1 MTAKW
6 ARAASVALA
15 LGVAPQSAHAQATI
29 AQAALDYRPGP
40 GCPNEAAFRGRIDAR
55 APVTF
60 DPGSSRSLSVTLDE
74 GNPSRGRL
82 QLTTEGAPVVREVSG
97 ASCDEVASA
106 LALIAAVLLE
116 RGTVV
121 AGPPGASTTP
131 APASA
136 APPAP
141 ASATPPAP
149 APPPPPD
156 RASPPVAPPPEPGHS
171 RSSVRVAWAVGAQG
185 LLGGG
190 IGPSVAGGVRVFG
203 EASIDVAAHPALRL
217 SASWYPGTEL
227 ESSLGAIRFSLL
239 AGRLEACPVRLA
251 AGAFTLSPCGAL
263 DVGSIAAEAAAPEA
277 RLWLAPGAIGRI
289 AWFPGRIVGVE
300 LQGGIT
306 FPLDQY
312 RFFFSPE
319 PVVYEVP
326 AVAGEGGLGL
336 VVRFP

>member
-6 ARAASVALA
+6 ATGASIALA
-15 LGVAPQSAHAQATI
+15 LGVASQSAHAQAAT

-40 GCPNEAAFRGRIDAR
+40 GCPDEAAFRGRIDAR

-82 QLTTEGAPVVREVSG
+82 QLTTDGAPVVREVSG
-97 ASCDEVASA
+97 GSCDEVASA

-116 RGTVV
+116 QGANPDEPAVPLPPPPAGSPEAPV
-121 AGPPGASTTP
+121 AAPPPAS
-131 APASA
+131 APAS
-136 APPAP
+136 
-141 ASATPPAP
+141 P
-149 APPPPPD
+149 APPPVPPAEAG
-156 RASPPVAPPPEPGHS
+156 ASGSPVRIG
-171 RSSVRVAWAVGAQG
+171 WAVGAQA

-251 AGAFTLSPCGAL
+251 LGAFTLSPCGAL
-263 DVGSIAAEAAAPEA
+263 DVGSIAAEASAPEA
-277 RLWLAPGAIGRI
+277 RLWLAPGVIGRL

-300 LQGGIT
+300 VQGGIT
-306 FPLDQY
+306 FPLDHY